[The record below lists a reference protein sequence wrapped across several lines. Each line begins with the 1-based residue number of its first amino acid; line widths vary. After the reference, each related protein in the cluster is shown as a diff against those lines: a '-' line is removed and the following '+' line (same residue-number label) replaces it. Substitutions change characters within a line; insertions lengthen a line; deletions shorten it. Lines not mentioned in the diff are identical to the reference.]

1 MYSLPWFV
9 RQLMVT
15 LMLAGVEAIA
25 EGGITIPAHT
35 QDTLMSL
42 RWLVG
47 KHYYP
52 QGTVTPHHDLP
63 AGLCLVQSAL
73 ALASSQ
79 PWSRIISVSFALRSV
94 PRRLVV
100 TLTCVRTSRLI
111 FLAHSCPTSS
121 LTSIAWALHNITMA
135 TFSHEVLQQRDTTL
149 RGRYCLVS
157 VRGKEEAEDQG
168 GSGGSWQLLRSL
180 AGKFEHSYATC
191 VPDTCTDSLLQESLQ
206 RQQVPGVSLTVTCH
220 RQDHDTHP
228 RDLSFL
234 LVTAVLVVLVTA
246 ATMLDLHRP
255 CPSAPAKCSCLPG
268 KQLLHC
274 FSLTQNWTRLMS
286 HSTAE
291 THLQT
296 LDGIRVTSMMW
307 VILAHRYMFFLISAA
322 NPRDI
327 TKRIAEFT
335 FPGYCLQR
343 YLRLVPAMGYV
354 MWMCTSLLPHLGSG
368 PVWERTYEG
377 LFGRPCANA
386 AWSNLLF
393 LNNFSDPSDMCLG
406 HLWSLAVEWQL
417 YLVVPLLLLPV
428 YRWPAWRCRWLPLA
442 ACLTMSVLLP
452 AFITLLNDLP
462 PTATHWDDEATR
474 AYYST
479 YYVVP
484 WCRAGPYLVGL
495 AAGVLYHW
503 LDENNLIL
511 TQGCVR
517 ACGAACWAAVV
528 VVLMG
533 PSWIGGSGTLWAAVY
548 SSLAR
553 PAWAAALAFFVI
565 NAFKGQPGVVSW
577 FFSRPV
583 FTPLCRLSYCMFLVS
598 LPLQALAAS
607 RPHKIHYDHLTA
619 AYLVLGDLCLS
630 ALVSVVVL
638 LLVEAPAARL
648 LTLLSSGKLWRRPKV
663 ASAATEVTQKEKK
676 EEEVKPPTR
685 RHALLLA
692 TLSSPALTNTTYRNL

>member
-1 MYSLPWFV
+1 MYSLSWFV

-15 LMLAGVEAIA
+15 FTMAGMEVMVA
-25 EGGITIPAHT
+25 GGITIPGHT

-42 RWLVG
+42 RRLVG

-52 QGTVTPHHDLP
+52 QGTVTPSYDLP
-63 AGLCLVQSAL
+63 AGLCLAQSAL
-73 ALASSQ
+73 ALVSSQ
-79 PWSRIISVSFALRSV
+79 PWSRTMWDASGKIADGIGAGGTETRGHPDLCEDVSAHFPGTLLSHLE
-94 PRRLVV
+94 PHQQRL
-100 TLTCVRTSRLI
+100 
-111 FLAHSCPTSS
+111 
-121 LTSIAWALHNITMA
+121 ALHNITLT
-135 TFSHEVLQQRDTTL
+135 TFSHEVIQQRDTTL

-157 VRGKEEAEDQG
+157 VRGEEEVEDQG
-168 GSGGSWQLLRSL
+168 GSGGSWQLVRAL

-191 VPDTCTDSLLQESLQ
+191 VPDTCTESFLQESLQ
-206 RQQVPGVSLTVTCH
+206 RQQVPGVFLTVTCH
-220 RQDHDTHP
+220 RQDHNAHP

-246 ATMLDLHRP
+246 ATMLDLYRP
-255 CPSAPAKCSCLPG
+255 CPSAPVKCSCLPG

-274 FSLTQNWTRLMS
+274 FSLTQNWTQLMS

-327 TKRIAEFT
+327 TKHMRDWRYWWVFNAYPSVDTFLFISAFLVSIFLKKRIAEFT
-335 FPGYCLQR
+335 FPGYCIQR

-354 MWMCTSLLPHLGSG
+354 MWTCTSLLPHLSSG

-417 YLVVPLLLLPV
+417 YLVAPLLLLPV
-428 YRWPAWRCRWLPLA
+428 YRWPSWRWRWLPLA

-452 AFITLLNDLP
+452 AFITLVNDLP
-462 PTATHWDDEATR
+462 PTATHWNDEATR

-517 ACGAACWAAVV
+517 ACGAACWAVAVIVV
-528 VVLMG
+528 VG
-533 PSWIGGSGTLWAAVY
+533 PSWINGSGTLWAAVY

-565 NAFKGQPGVVSW
+565 NAFKGQPGVPGAGGPVSECPRQRGGVAPGRGP
-577 FFSRPV
+577 SG
-583 FTPLCRLSYCMFLVS
+583 TPPHPSHLR
-598 LPLQALAAS
+598 QAM
-607 RPHKIHYDHLTA
+607 
-619 AYLVLGDLCLS
+619 
-630 ALVSVVVL
+630 
-638 LLVEAPAARL
+638 
-648 LTLLSSGKLWRRPKV
+648 
-663 ASAATEVTQKEKK
+663 ATPQGCQ
-676 EEEVKPPTR
+676 R
-685 RHALLLA
+685 CDRDD
-692 TLSSPALTNTTYRNL
+692 